1 MSKLNLNNEQVH
13 FSAVNYPEVLN
24 EIKEI
29 MSQVKAVSGNFKREI
44 LISFLRYHS
53 LKIEWLVGNDLLVK
67 MITAGSMKIYHTER
81 LFEANHDNT
90 AFLADLEEYIETE
103 LASCQFDPK
112 HRNVLACSW
121 SQGGSLEDQRFHA
134 CGNLI

>member
-1 MSKLNLNNEQVH
+1 MNKPNLNNVQAH
-13 FSAVNYPEVLN
+13 FSAANYPEVLN

-29 MSQVKAVSGNFKREI
+29 TSQVNAISGTFKREI

-81 LFEANHDNT
+81 LFEANHDNA
-90 AFLADLEEYIETE
+90 AFLADLENYVETE
-103 LASCQFDPK
+103 LANCQFDPK
-112 HRNVLACSW
+112 QRN
-121 SQGGSLEDQRFHA
+121 
-134 CGNLI
+134 